1 MEFKVFM
8 QTVEEKLA
16 RISSEEELRD
26 WIRGYARSL
35 SEGERETFLKKL
47 GSRERK
53 SHQDK
58 LQEIIDWCEKVD
70 EEEITLSC
78 YGYESYEYGGW
89 GSDWIMKY
97 EDPYEIGR
105 KLEACYEEAE
115 QAVYDRDYQSASRI
129 YWNLGILN
137 IVAVDED
144 GGDPVDMSVEDMKK
158 EGLADLDFG
167 RICPLTLYAEY
178 QADPL
183 TERAAKMYG
192 YFSWGMFRETFLKDM
207 MEVGTEPLEGMEEF
221 LLQWIAYLREQD
233 DTYTARLLKEA
244 VMLWRG
250 DEGLLEEARRMADK
264 QPALYI
270 DLLGRFLEKEQW
282 EQLKNEGLKALKL
295 MDRKMEIRDQAARMT
310 ARGASHMQDNAA
322 CGHALTEAFYSKMA
336 AANYLRVIT
345 CGSLEAGI
353 GEEGSGF
360 VPDREN
366 ILETAEKIYKE
377 IQASRQGKEQNR
389 YYWRSSRDRDPY
401 IRTEGDCLGIAFLNG
416 DYETVW
422 KEAKKTTVSLGWSGR
437 FIEAGVPMLLLYL
450 FEGEEMEKGMAYML
464 GKVKYYLNY
473 KEKYG
478 EPDFAERFFVWKK
491 TIDIP
496 EEDKKKILKYLQKI
510 TDKRVEAIVSGQ
522 HRGSYG
528 KAAALGAALGE
539 AEEAMGITYGKTIR
553 LRRYL
558 DQFPRHRA
566 FKSEINAF
574 LK

>member
-8 QTVEEKLA
+8 QAVEEKLA
-16 RISSEEELRD
+16 RIRSEEELRD
-26 WIRGYARSL
+26 WIKGYARSL
-35 SEGERETFLKKL
+35 SEGHRENFLEKL

-70 EEEITLSC
+70 KEEITLSC
-78 YGYESYEYGGW
+78 YGYESYEYGEW
-89 GSDWIMKY
+89 DSDWIMNY

-105 KLEACYEEAE
+105 KLEAYYEEAE
-115 QAVYDRDYQSASRI
+115 QAVYDRDYQFASQI
-129 YWNLGILN
+129 YWNLGTLN
-137 IVAVDED
+137 IVAVDEE

-158 EGLADLDFG
+158 EGLAELDFG

-221 LLQWIAYLREQD
+221 LPQWIAYLREQD

-270 DLLGRFLEKEQW
+270 DLLGHFMEKKQW

-310 ARGASHMQDNAA
+310 ARGAFHMQDNAA
-322 CGHALTEAFYSKMA
+322 CGHVLTEAFYSKMT

-345 CGSLEAGI
+345 CGSLEAGKD
-353 GEEGSGF
+353 EEGSGF
-360 VPDREN
+360 VSDREH
-366 ILETAEKIYKE
+366 ILETAEKTYKE
-377 IQASRQGKEQNR
+377 IQASRQGKKQNR
-389 YYWRSSRDRDPY
+389 CYWRSPRDRDPY
-401 IRTEGDCLGIAFLNG
+401 IRTEDDCLGIAFLNG
-416 DYETVW
+416 DYQNVW
-422 KEAKKTTVSLGWSGR
+422 KEAKKTTASLGWSGK

-450 FEGEEMEKGMAYML
+450 FEGEEMEKGMTYMR
-464 GKVKYYLNY
+464 GKVKDYLNY
-473 KEKYG
+473 KEEYG
-478 EPDFAERFFVWKK
+478 EPDFAERFSVWKK
-491 TIDIP
+491 TVVMP
-496 EEDKKKILKYLQKI
+496 ENDKKKILQYLQKI
-510 TDKRVEAIVSGQ
+510 IDERIEVIVSCQ
-522 HRGSYG
+522 HRGSYR
-528 KAAALGAALGE
+528 KAAGLGAALGE
-539 AEEAMGITYGKTIR
+539 VEEVMGIKYGKTIR
-553 LRRYL
+553 LRKYL
-558 DQFPRHRA
+558 NQFPRHRA
-566 FKSEINAF
+566 FKKEIDIF
-574 LK
+574 L

>member
-183 TERAAKMYG
+183 TERGAK
-192 YFSWGMFRETFLKDM
+192 
-207 MEVGTEPLEGMEEF
+207 
-221 LLQWIAYLREQD
+221 I
-233 DTYTARLLKEA
+233 
-244 VMLWRG
+244 
-250 DEGLLEEARRMADK
+250 
-264 QPALYI
+264 
-270 DLLGRFLEKEQW
+270 
-282 EQLKNEGLKALKL
+282 
-295 MDRKMEIRDQAARMT
+295 DRK
-310 ARGASHMQDNAA
+310 S
-322 CGHALTEAFYSKMA
+322 
-336 AANYLRVIT
+336 V
-345 CGSLEAGI
+345 
-353 GEEGSGF
+353 
-360 VPDREN
+360 V
-366 ILETAEKIYKE
+366 
-377 IQASRQGKEQNR
+377 
-389 YYWRSSRDRDPY
+389 
-401 IRTEGDCLGIAFLNG
+401 
-416 DYETVW
+416 
-422 KEAKKTTVSLGWSGR
+422 
-437 FIEAGVPMLLLYL
+437 
-450 FEGEEMEKGMAYML
+450 
-464 GKVKYYLNY
+464 
-473 KEKYG
+473 
-478 EPDFAERFFVWKK
+478 
-491 TIDIP
+491 
-496 EEDKKKILKYLQKI
+496 
-510 TDKRVEAIVSGQ
+510 
-522 HRGSYG
+522 
-528 KAAALGAALGE
+528 
-539 AEEAMGITYGKTIR
+539 
-553 LRRYL
+553 
-558 DQFPRHRA
+558 
-566 FKSEINAF
+566 
-574 LK
+574 